1 MKEKLNNALNDIDR
15 RFIEEAALA
24 DRSSGH
30 ASKIFRIILI
40 PAAAAA
46 VVALCLFALKK
57 PQPGGVDLIQPP
69 PAASE
74 VLTPE
79 TETVESTGETTE
91 GDDQEDHSWLFS
103 CDDHTHIACDT
114 ENAEVTATAPGTLVF
129 TGELPEYGKT
139 AMISEQDGTFRLYCH
154 LGGYLANPGD
164 VIDGGEAF
172 AEAGCPE
179 GSDQLVIA
187 QQVADIYIR
196 AYILS
201 YYGNIQNEDIGAILS
216 DSGVNSG
223 FDKEAAQA
231 LRESGVLPL
240 DTLTLT
246 DRNTQVGWQS
256 GQYFWNDF
264 FSEEMSNGVPVEVH
278 SYQTGTVIKVS
289 EGWNDGLGNYIII
302 DHGAG
307 LATVYGHLGEIR
319 VSEGQTVERSEVIA
333 MTGSTGYTGKY
344 GNILHFEI
352 RENGTAMVEI
362 SVSANDDEGQYPEH
376 DPEEENR
383 IVAEICR
390 RGSEYDQIGAQL
402 LIRDSV
408 MPLDEENMLVT
419 AENGYNEWRG
429 GMHYGVDLSGMNGS
443 SQVYSYQSGVVLE
456 AAGDGWNYGMGS
468 YIVLDHGSGLVT
480 VYAHL
485 DRVDVSEGDRVEKGE
500 VIGMTGDT
508 GYATGVHLHFE
519 IRENGIIST
528 AMGNVTG
535 HTHKHRWVS
544 EGTPVNSSVDG
555 LVWFVG
561 EVPDLGK
568 IVVLSSDN
576 GRLTMYSHC
585 SQTVVLPGDEVA
597 AGERVAIAGNPDGSG
612 MTVIAEEEIDSILLS
627 YYASKAT
634 DGHLLQSETKFIW
647 PVGGEDGGV
656 ISEPM
661 YGYGGYYGHNG
672 IDIAALAGT
681 EVFAAG
687 SGMVVKAEWYEGYG
701 KCVMI
706 DHGDGLVTLYGHLGE
721 IYAVQGQEVTAG
733 DVIGGVGHTGQTTTC
748 ILHFEVRLNDEQV
761 DPTPY
766 LPWHKVV
773 DISG

>member
-1 MKEKLNNALNDIDR
+1 MKEKLNNALNDIDQ
-15 RFIEEAALA
+15 RFIEEAARA
-24 DRSSGH
+24 DRFSGH
-30 ASKIFRIILI
+30 ASKILGIILI
-40 PAAAAA
+40 PAAAA

-57 PQPGGVDLIQPP
+57 PQPGGVDLIQPSISS
-69 PAASE
+69 AADTLTLEDGAATAE
-74 VLTPE
+74 VTTDSDSADLTYY
-79 TETVESTGETTE
+79 SGI
-91 GDDQEDHSWLFS
+91 FS
-103 CDDHTHIACDT
+103 CDKHEHTKVSSDGNVQAKKS
-114 ENAEVTATAPGTLVF
+114 GTVVF
-129 TGELPEYGKT
+129 TGELPNYGGT
-139 AMISEQDGTFRLYCH
+139 LIVHESDGSDRMYCH
-154 LGGYLANPGD
+154 LSGFALEPD
-164 VIDGGEAF
+164 DTVQEGETVGR
-172 AEAGCPE
+172 AGCPD
-179 GSDQLVIA
+179 GSEQPVEAVML
-187 QQVADIYIR
+187 ADNEIQR
-196 AYILS
+196 AILELNNS
-201 YYGNIQNEDIGAILS
+201 QNEEISEILDS
-216 DSGVNSG
+216 SGVNESYDPDEAEQIISSG
-223 FDKEAAQA
+223 
-231 LRESGVLPL
+231 LLPL
-240 DTLTLT
+240 YTETLQ
-246 DRNTQVGWQS
+246 DRNAMFSEQS
-256 GQYFWNDF
+256 GLDLY
-264 FSEEMSNGVPVEVH
+264 SEEMTAGTPVEVH
-278 SYQTGTVIKVS
+278 SFHDGTVIAAKT
-289 EGWNDGLGNYIII
+289 GWNSGLGSYVVI
-302 DHGAG
+302 DHGSG
-307 LATVYGHLGEIR
+307 VATVYAHLGEIK
-319 VSEGQTVERSEVIA
+319 VSDGETVKRSDVIA
-333 MTGSTGYTGKY
+333 MTGSTGYVGY
-344 GNILHFEI
+344 QHDLLHFEI
-352 RENGTAMVEI
+352 RENGGTYVDSSTQEAYI
-362 SVSANDDEGQYPEH
+362 EH

-383 IVAEICR
+383 IIAEICR

-408 MPLDEENMLVT
+408 MPLDKENMFVT
-419 AENGYNEWRG
+419 TENGYDEWKG

-468 YIVLDHGSGLVT
+468 YIVIDHGSGLVT

-485 DRVDVSEGDRVEKGE
+485 SRVDVTEGQQVGRGE
-500 VIGMTGDT
+500 VIGESGST
-508 GYATGVHLHFE
+508 GYSTGVHLHFE

-535 HTHKHRWVS
+535 HTHDHRWVS
-544 EGTPVNSSVDG
+544 EGTSVNSTVDG

-597 AGERVAIAGNPDGSG
+597 VGERVAIAGNPDGSEL
-612 MTVIAEEEIDSILLS
+612 TVIAEEEIDSILLS
-627 YYASKAT
+627 YYASQAT
-634 DGHLLQSETKFIW
+634 DGQLLQSETRFIW

-656 ISEPM
+656 IREPM

-687 SGMVVKAEWYEGYG
+687 SGRVVKAEWYEGYG

-721 IYAVQGQEVTAG
+721 INAVQGQEVTVG

>member
-74 VLTPE
+74 VHTPE
-79 TETVESTGETTE
+79 TETAESTGETTE

-154 LGGYLANPGD
+154 LGGYLASPGD

-196 AYILS
+196 AYILN

-333 MTGSTGYTGKY
+333 MTGSTGYMGKY

-362 SVSANDDEGQYPEH
+362 SVSANDDDGQY
-376 DPEEENR
+376 
-383 IVAEICR
+383 
-390 RGSEYDQIGAQL
+390 
-402 LIRDSV
+402 
-408 MPLDEENMLVT
+408 
-419 AENGYNEWRG
+419 
-429 GMHYGVDLSGMNGS
+429 
-443 SQVYSYQSGVVLE
+443 
-456 AAGDGWNYGMGS
+456 
-468 YIVLDHGSGLVT
+468 
-480 VYAHL
+480 
-485 DRVDVSEGDRVEKGE
+485 
-500 VIGMTGDT
+500 
-508 GYATGVHLHFE
+508 
-519 IRENGIIST
+519 
-528 AMGNVTG
+528 
-535 HTHKHRWVS
+535 
-544 EGTPVNSSVDG
+544 
-555 LVWFVG
+555 
-561 EVPDLGK
+561 
-568 IVVLSSDN
+568 
-576 GRLTMYSHC
+576 
-585 SQTVVLPGDEVA
+585 
-597 AGERVAIAGNPDGSG
+597 
-612 MTVIAEEEIDSILLS
+612 
-627 YYASKAT
+627 
-634 DGHLLQSETKFIW
+634 LQPETKFIW

-721 IYAVQGQEVTAG
+721 IYAVQGQEVTVG

>member
-24 DRSSGH
+24 DRLSGH

-74 VLTPE
+74 VLTLE
-79 TETVESTGETTE
+79 TETAESTGETTE

-278 SYQTGTVIKVS
+278 SYQTGTVIKVF

-362 SVSANDDEGQYPEH
+362 SVSANDDEGQYLEH

-383 IVAEICR
+383 IIAEICS

-419 AENGYNEWRG
+419 TENSYDEWRG

-468 YIVLDHGSGLVT
+468 YIVIDHGSGLVT

-519 IRENGIIST
+519 IRENGEISQEMDSFTDSAAYDQT
-528 AMGNVTG
+528 AAP
-535 HTHKHRWVS
+535 
-544 EGTPVNSSVDG
+544 ENS
-555 LVWFVG
+555 
-561 EVPDLGK
+561 
-568 IVVLSSDN
+568 
-576 GRLTMYSHC
+576 
-585 SQTVVLPGDEVA
+585 
-597 AGERVAIAGNPDGSG
+597 
-612 MTVIAEEEIDSILLS
+612 
-627 YYASKAT
+627 
-634 DGHLLQSETKFIW
+634 FIW
-647 PVGGEDGGV
+647 PVGGSDGGE
-656 ISEPM
+656 IAEMM
-661 YGYGGYYGHNG
+661 YGYGGYYGHKG
-672 IDIAALAGT
+672 IDIRAPKGT
-681 EVFAAG
+681 DVFAAG
-687 SGMVVKAEWYEGYG
+687 QGTVTMAEWYYGYG
-701 KCVMI
+701 NCVMI
-706 DHGDGLVTLYGHLGE
+706 EHGGLVTVYGHLDS
-721 IYAVQGQEVTAG
+721 IAVTKGQEVSCG
-733 DVIGGVGHTGQTTTC
+733 EVIGTVGSTGEITGAS
-748 ILHFEVRLNDEQV
+748 LHFEVAADDVQMNPID
-761 DPTPY
+761 Y
-766 LPWHKVV
+766 LPWHKRSADCVEY
-773 DISG
+773 

>member
-74 VLTPE
+74 VHTPE
-79 TETVESTGETTE
+79 TETAESTGETTE

-114 ENAEVTATAPGTLVF
+114 ENAEITATAPGTLVF

-164 VIDGGEAF
+164 VIDEGEAF
-172 AEAGCPE
+172 AEAGCPG

-289 EGWNDGLGNYIII
+289 EGWNDGLGDYIII

-333 MTGSTGYTGKY
+333 MTGSTGYTGTY
-344 GNILHFEI
+344 GDILHFEI
-352 RENGTAMVEI
+352 RENGTAMVAI
-362 SVSANDDEGQYPEH
+362 SVSAIDDEGQYPEH
-376 DPEEENR
+376 DPEEENS
-383 IVAEICR
+383 IIADICS

-419 AENGYNEWRG
+419 AENGYDEWRG

-485 DRVDVSEGDRVEKGE
+485 GRVDVSEGEQVEKGE
-500 VIGMTGDT
+500 IIGMTGET
-508 GYATGVHLHFE
+508 GYSTGIHLHFE
-519 IRENGIIST
+519 IRENGEISPVMDSLTDSAAYDQT
-528 AMGNVTG
+528 AAP
-535 HTHKHRWVS
+535 
-544 EGTPVNSSVDG
+544 ENS
-555 LVWFVG
+555 
-561 EVPDLGK
+561 
-568 IVVLSSDN
+568 
-576 GRLTMYSHC
+576 
-585 SQTVVLPGDEVA
+585 
-597 AGERVAIAGNPDGSG
+597 
-612 MTVIAEEEIDSILLS
+612 
-627 YYASKAT
+627 
-634 DGHLLQSETKFIW
+634 FIW
-647 PVGGEDGGV
+647 PVGGSDGGE
-656 ISEPM
+656 IAEMM
-661 YGYGGYYGHNG
+661 YGYGGYYGHKG
-672 IDIAALAGT
+672 IDIRAPKGT
-681 EVFAAG
+681 DVFAAG
-687 SGMVVKAEWYEGYG
+687 QGTVTMAEWYYGYG
-701 KCVMI
+701 NCVMI
-706 DHGDGLVTLYGHLGE
+706 EHGGLVTVYGHLDS
-721 IYAVQGQEVTAG
+721 IAVTKGQEVSCG
-733 DVIGGVGHTGQTTTC
+733 EVIGTVGSTGEITGAS
-748 ILHFEVRLNDEQV
+748 LHFEVAADDVQMNPID
-761 DPTPY
+761 Y
-766 LPWHKVV
+766 LPWHKRSADCVEY
-773 DISG
+773 

>member
-30 ASKIFRIILI
+30 ASKIFKIILI

-74 VLTPE
+74 VHTPE
-79 TETVESTGETTE
+79 TETAESIGETTE

-154 LGGYLANPGD
+154 LGGYLASPGD

-196 AYILS
+196 AYILN

-289 EGWNDGLGNYIII
+289 EGWNDGLGDYIII

-362 SVSANDDEGQYPEH
+362 SVSENDDDGQYPEH

-419 AENGYNEWRG
+419 AENGYDEWRG

-485 DRVDVSEGDRVEKGE
+485 GRVDVSEGEQVEKGE
-500 VIGMTGDT
+500 IIGMTGET
-508 GYATGVHLHFE
+508 GYSTGIHLHFE
-519 IRENGIIST
+519 IRENGEIS
-528 AMGNVTG
+528 
-535 HTHKHRWVS
+535 
-544 EGTPVNSSVDG
+544 PVMDS
-555 LVWFVG
+555 
-561 EVPDLGK
+561 
-568 IVVLSSDN
+568 
-576 GRLTMYSHC
+576 LTDSA
-585 SQTVVLPGDEVA
+585 GDEQTA
-597 AGERVAIAGNPDGSG
+597 AP
-612 MTVIAEEEIDSILLS
+612 
-627 YYASKAT
+627 
-634 DGHLLQSETKFIW
+634 ETSFIW

-661 YGYGGYYGHNG
+661 YGYGGYYDHNG

-687 SGMVVKAEWYEGYG
+687 SGRVFKAEWYEGYG

-706 DHGDGLVTLYGHLGE
+706 DHGDGLMTLYGHLGE
-721 IYAVQGQEVTAG
+721 INVTEGQEVLAG
-733 DVIGGVGHTGQTTTC
+733 DVIAGVGHTGQTTTC